1 MLTPVS
7 ICISIILG
15 NKYKVSFNKTMSLSL
30 VKSPSLF
37 SLFEENKT

>member
-7 ICISIILG
+7 IIILG
-15 NKYKVSFNKTMSLSL
+15 NKYKVSFIKTMSLSL